1 MIAEPALVQALRPSA
16 AEHVPP
22 VEARPCVDLA
32 FARDAT
38 GRSYLGRQYVGY
50 PVHVG
55 RALHVDG
62 SAPDLCVVYLQSVSG
77 GLFEHERLAGR
88 IEVGQGA
95 RAHVAT
101 PASTI
106 VHAMQGGSAT
116 QRMQLV
122 AQPGALVEYMPAP
135 LILFPGSHM
144 ASDVEVTLA
153 DGAVVVV
160 ADSFLPHDPDGGQ
173 RSFSRLESAMTVR
186 DANGQ
191 LLARERMCIDG
202 ENWLSGNAGANAG
215 LRMHGSLWLLGGS
228 ADAGLLQTLRAL
240 PEQDGAL
247 AGASQLPNAAGIVFR
262 ALAVDAVRLERIM
275 HAAWAAARSHHTGSA
290 PALRRR

>member
-1 MIAEPALVQALRPSA
+1 MIAEPALADA
-16 AEHVPP
+16 AHRAAPDMGG
-22 VEARPCVDLA
+22 RPCVDLA

-38 GRSYLGRQYVGY
+38 GRTYLGRQYVGY

-106 VHAMQGGSAT
+106 VHAMQGGSAV
-116 QRMQLV
+116 QRMRLTVQ
-122 AQPGALVEYMPAP
+122 QGALLEYLPAP

-144 ASDVEVTLA
+144 VSDTEVTLA
-153 DGAVVVV
+153 EGALVVV
-160 ADSFLPHDPDGGQ
+160 ADSFLPHDPKGGQ
-173 RSFSRLESAMTVR
+173 GCFARIESAMTVR
-186 DANGQ
+186 DAQGQ
-191 LLARERMCIDG
+191 LLARECMRIDG
-202 ENWLSGNAGANAG
+202 AGWLAGGAGANAG
-215 LRMHGSLWLLGGS
+215 LRMHGSLWLLGSPAEGE
-228 ADAGLLQTLRAL
+228 LLQKLRAL
-240 PEQDGAL
+240 PVPAGEL
-247 AGASQLPNAAGIVFR
+247 AGASLLPNGAGIVLR
-262 ALAVDAVRLERIM
+262 ALASDAVGLDRLM
-275 HAAWAAARSHHTGSA
+275 HAAWSAARTHHTGSA

>member
-1 MIAEPALVQALRPSA
+1 LIAEPALVEALRPV

-22 VEARPCVDLA
+22 VEVRPCIDLA

-106 VHAMQGGSAT
+106 VHAMQGGSAVQHMHLT
-116 QRMQLV
+116 AQR
-122 AQPGALVEYMPAP
+122 GALLEYMPAP
-135 LILFPGSHM
+135 LILFPGSRM
-144 ASDVEVTLA
+144 VSDTEVRLA
-153 DGAVVVV
+153 DEALVVV
-160 ADSFLPHDPDGGQ
+160 ADSFLPHDPAGGQ
-173 RSFSRLESAMTVR
+173 RPFCRLESAMTVR
-186 DANGQ
+186 DASGQ

-202 ENWLSGNAGANAG
+202 RGWLSGNAGANAG

-228 ADAGLLQTLRAL
+228 ADAALLQSLRAL
-240 PEQDGAL
+240 PEMDGVL
-247 AGASQLPNAAGIVFR
+247 AGASLLPNAAGIVFR

-275 HAAWAAARSHHTGSA
+275 HAAWVAARTHHTGSA

>member
-1 MIAEPALVQALRPSA
+1 MIAEPALVDALRPSA
-16 AEHVPP
+16 AEHEPP
-22 VEARPCVDLA
+22 VEVRPCVELA

-55 RALHVDG
+55 RALHTDG

-106 VHAMQGGSAT
+106 VHAMQGGSAA

-122 AQPGALVEYMPAP
+122 AQPGALLEYMPAP

-144 ASDVEVTLA
+144 VSDVEVTLA
-153 DGAVVVV
+153 DGALVVV
-160 ADSFLPHDPDGGQ
+160 ADSFLPHDPAGGQ
-173 RSFSRLESAMTVR
+173 RSFARLESAMTVR
-186 DANGQ
+186 DASGQ

-202 ENWLSGNAGANAG
+202 DGWQSGNAGANAG
-215 LRMHGSLWLLGGS
+215 LRMHGSLWLLGGA
-228 ADAGLLQTLRAL
+228 ADAKLLQALRAL
-240 PEQDGAL
+240 AEVEGAL
-247 AGASQLPNAAGIVFR
+247 TGASQLPNAAGIVFR
-262 ALAVDAVRLERIM
+262 ALAVDAVRLERIT
-275 HAAWAAARSHHTGSA
+275 HAAWTAARTHHTGSA

>member
-1 MIAEPALVQALRPSA
+1 MTAEPALVEALRPSA
-16 AEHVPP
+16 HERVPQ
-22 VEARPCVDLA
+22 VEVRPCVDLA

-77 GLFEHERLAGR
+77 GLFEHERLASR

-95 RAHVAT
+95 RAHIAT

-106 VHAMQGGSAT
+106 VHAMQGGSAV
-116 QRMQLV
+116 QRTRLV
-122 AQPGALVEYMPAP
+122 VQPGALLEYMPAP

-144 ASDVEVTLA
+144 VSDVDVTLA
-153 DGAVVVV
+153 EGALVVV
-160 ADSFLPHDPDGGQ
+160 ADSFLPHDPAGGQ
-173 RSFSRLESAMTVR
+173 RSFARIESAMTVR
-186 DANGQ
+186 DGNGA

-228 ADAGLLQTLRAL
+228 ADAELLHALRAL
-240 PEQDGAL
+240 PEL
-247 AGASQLPNAAGIVFR
+247 AGASLLPNATGIVFR
-262 ALAVDAVRLERIM
+262 ALAADAVRLERIM
-275 HAAWAAARSHHTGSA
+275 HAAWVAARTHHTGSA

>member
-1 MIAEPALVQALRPSA
+1 MIAEPALVEALRPSA

-22 VEARPCVDLA
+22 VEVRPCVDLA
-32 FARDAT
+32 FGRDAT

-55 RALHVDG
+55 RALHTDG

-88 IEVGQGA
+88 IDVGQGA

-106 VHAMQGGSAT
+106 VHGMQGGSAV
-116 QRMQLV
+116 QRLRFV
-122 AQPGALVEYMPAP
+122 AQPDALLEYMPAP

-144 ASDVEVTLA
+144 VSDVEVTLA

-173 RSFSRLESAMTVR
+173 RSFARIEAAMTVR
-186 DANGQ
+186 DGNGQ
-191 LLARERMCIDG
+191 LRARERMCIDG

-275 HAAWAAARSHHTGSA
+275 HAAWAAARTHYTGSA

>member
-1 MIAEPALVQALRPSA
+1 MIAEPALVEVLRPM
-16 AEHVPP
+16 AEHVPS
-22 VEARPCVDLA
+22 VEVRPCVDLG

-106 VHAMQGGSAT
+106 VHAMRGGSAV
-116 QRMQLV
+116 QRLRFV
-122 AQPGALVEYMPAP
+122 VQPDALLEYMPAP

-144 ASDVEVTLA
+144 VSDVEVTLA
-153 DGAVVVV
+153 EGALVVV
-160 ADSFLPHDPDGGQ
+160 ADSFLPHDPGGRQ
-173 RSFSRLESAMTVR
+173 RSFARLESAMTVR
-186 DANGQ
+186 DADGQ
-191 LLARERMCIDG
+191 LLARERMFIDG
-202 ENWLSGNAGANAG
+202 GNWLSGNAGANAG
-215 LRMHGSLWLLGGS
+215 LRMHGSLCLLGGS
-228 ADAGLLQTLRAL
+228 ADAELLQTLRAL
-240 PEQDGAL
+240 AEVEGAL
-247 AGASQLPNAAGIVFR
+247 AGASQLPNDAGIVFR

-275 HAAWAAARSHHTGSA
+275 HAAWAAARTHHTGSA

>member
-1 MIAEPALVQALRPSA
+1 MTAEPALVDGMCLAA
-16 AEHVPP
+16 AERVPP
-22 VEARPCVDLA
+22 VEVRPCVDLA
-32 FARDAT
+32 FARDAA

-77 GLFEHERLAGR
+77 GLFEHERLASR

-95 RAHVAT
+95 RAHIAT

-106 VHAMQGGSAT
+106 VHAMQGGSAV
-116 QRMQLV
+116 QRTRLV
-122 AQPGALVEYMPAP
+122 VQPGALLEYMPAP
-135 LILFPGSHM
+135 LILFPGSQM
-144 ASDVEVTLA
+144 VSDVDVTLA
-153 DGAVVVV
+153 KGALVVV
-160 ADSFLPHDPDGGQ
+160 ADSFLPHDPAGGL
-173 RSFSRLESAMTVR
+173 RSFARLEATMTVR
-186 DANGQ
+186 DGNGQ

-228 ADAGLLQTLRAL
+228 ADAELLQTLRAL
-240 PEQDGAL
+240 PELDGAL
-247 AGASQLPNAAGIVFR
+247 AGASLLPNAAGIVFR
-262 ALAVDAVRLERIM
+262 ALAADAVRLERTM
-275 HAAWAAARSHHTGSA
+275 HTAWVAARTHHTGST

>member
-1 MIAEPALVQALRPSA
+1 MIAEPAIVDGMCLA
-16 AEHVPP
+16 AAQRVLP
-22 VEARPCVDLA
+22 VVVRPCVDLA
-32 FARDAT
+32 FARDAA

-95 RAHVAT
+95 RAHIAT

-106 VHAMQGGSAT
+106 VHAMQGGSAV
-116 QRMQLV
+116 QRTRLV
-122 AQPGALVEYMPAP
+122 VQPGALLEYMPAP

-144 ASDVEVTLA
+144 VSDVDVTLA
-153 DGAVVVV
+153 EGALVVV
-160 ADSFLPHDPDGGQ
+160 ADSFLPHDPAGGQ
-173 RSFSRLESAMTVR
+173 RSFARLESAMTVR
-186 DANGQ
+186 DASGQ

-202 ENWLSGNAGANAG
+202 RGWLSGNAGANGG

-228 ADAGLLQTLRAL
+228 ADAALLQSLRAL
-240 PEQDGAL
+240 PEMDGVL
-247 AGASQLPNAAGIVFR
+247 AGASLLPNAAGIVFR

-275 HAAWAAARSHHTGSA
+275 HAAWVAARTHHTGSA

>member
-1 MIAEPALVQALRPSA
+1 MTAEPALVEALRPSA
-16 AEHVPP
+16 HERVPP
-22 VEARPCVDLA
+22 VEVRPCVDLA

-77 GLFEHERLAGR
+77 GLFEHERLASR
-88 IEVGQGA
+88 IEMGQSA
-95 RAHVAT
+95 RAHIAT

-106 VHAMQGGSAT
+106 VHAMQGGSAV
-116 QRMQLV
+116 QRTRLV
-122 AQPGALVEYMPAP
+122 VQPGALLEYMPAP

-144 ASDVEVTLA
+144 VSDVDVTLA
-153 DGAVVVV
+153 EGALVVVT
-160 ADSFLPHDPDGGQ
+160 DSFLPHDPAGGQ
-173 RSFSRLESAMTVR
+173 RSFARLESTMTVR
-186 DANGQ
+186 DGNGQ

-202 ENWLSGNAGANAG
+202 ENWLSDNAGANAG
-215 LRMHGSLWLLGGS
+215 LRIHGSLWLLGGS
-228 ADAGLLQTLRAL
+228 ADAELLQTLRAL
-240 PEQDGAL
+240 PELDGAL
-247 AGASQLPNAAGIVFR
+247 AGASQLPNATGIVFR
-262 ALAVDAVRLERIM
+262 TLAADAVRLERIM
-275 HAAWAAARSHHTGSA
+275 HAAWVAARTHHTGSA

>member
-1 MIAEPALVQALRPSA
+1 MTVEPALVEALRPSA
-16 AEHVPP
+16 HERMPPAEV
-22 VEARPCVDLA
+22 RPCVDLA

-55 RALHVDG
+55 RALYVDG

-77 GLFEHERLAGR
+77 GLFEHERLASR

-95 RAHVAT
+95 RAHIAT

-106 VHAMQGGSAT
+106 VHAMQGGSAV
-116 QRMQLV
+116 QRTRLV
-122 AQPGALVEYMPAP
+122 VQPGALLEYMPAP

-144 ASDVEVTLA
+144 VSDIDVTMA
-153 DGAVVVV
+153 DGALVVV
-160 ADSFLPHDPDGGQ
+160 ADSFLPHDPAGEQ
-173 RSFSRLESAMTVR
+173 RSFAWLESTMTVR
-186 DANGQ
+186 DGNGQ

-202 ENWLSGNAGANAG
+202 GNWLSGNAGANAG

-228 ADAGLLQTLRAL
+228 ADAELLHALRAL
-240 PEQDGAL
+240 PEVEGAL
-247 AGASQLPNAAGIVFR
+247 AGASLLPNAAGIVFR
-262 ALAVDAVRLERIM
+262 ALAADAVRLERIM
-275 HAAWAAARSHHTGSA
+275 HAAWVAARTHHTGSA